1 LTGRKS
7 TVTRFVFPCIA
18 MKAIRRSILPL
29 LLAPLCALAV
39 AGDKPPEAWDE
50 WAKWV
55 DAQHSTSDGQG
66 HGPDVGDNEWASAL
80 SKQLKITD
88 ASGHGPD
95 LKSAEWRAAVEKK
108 LAELNQ
114 RELLSSHDTVAKFTG
129 ITDFQCRGRTALC
142 PDKCGH
148 SGRMATFEIVK
159 YLGYEKPGQY
169 GDEKQK
175 ALSVLIEDNM
185 KNAKV
190 PDAILKAIDSLKPG
204 ATVHLKWNHDYVTRD
219 GSKSP
224 ERPIVSIEPMTP
236 EQVEAAGKEAH

>member
-1 LTGRKS
+1 MKFTAI
-7 TVTRFVFPCIA
+7 RFVLPIFVMQPF
-18 MKAIRRSILPL
+18 RRSILPL
-29 LLAPLCALAV
+29 LLSSLVGLAT
-39 AGDKPPEAWDE
+39 AAEKPPESWED

-88 ASGHGPD
+88 GSGHGPD

-108 LAELNQ
+108 LSEMNK
-114 RELLSSHDTVAKFTG
+114 RELLSTHDTVAKFTG
-129 ITDFQCRGRTALC
+129 ITDFICRGRTALC

-148 SGRMATFEIVK
+148 SGRMANFEIVK

-175 ALSVLIEDNM
+175 TFSVLIEDNM

-190 PDAILKAIDSLKPG
+190 PAEMLKAIDSLKPG
-204 ATVHLKWNHDYVTRD
+204 TTVHLKWNHDYVTHD

-224 ERPIVSIEPMTP
+224 ERPIVSIEPMTA
-236 EQVEAAGKEAH
+236 EQVEAADKASK

>member
-1 LTGRKS
+1 MKS
-7 TVTRFVFPCIA
+7 TVTRFVFPFIA
-18 MKAIRRSILPL
+18 VTPFRLSILPV
-29 LLAPLCALAV
+29 LLAALSGLAV
-39 AGDKPPEAWDE
+39 AADEPPEAWDE
-50 WAKWV
+50 WTKWV
-55 DAQHSTSDGQG
+55 EARHSTADGQG
-66 HGPDVGDNEWASAL
+66 HGPDVGGNEWASAL

-88 ASGHGPD
+88 GSGHGPD

-108 LAELNQ
+108 LAELNK

-129 ITDFQCRGRTALC
+129 ISDYKCRGLTALC
-142 PDKCGH
+142 PDQCGH

-175 ALSVLIEDNM
+175 TFSVLIEDNM

-204 ATVHLKWNHDYVTRD
+204 TTVHLKWNHDYVTRD

-224 ERPIVSIEPMTP
+224 ERRIVGIEPMTP
-236 EQVEAAGKEAH
+236 EQVEATGKASE

>member
-1 LTGRKS
+1 MKS
-7 TVTRFVFPCIA
+7 TVTRIVFPFIA
-18 MKAIRRSILPL
+18 MKPFRRSIPPFLLSPL
-29 LLAPLCALAV
+29 VGLAIAA
-39 AGDKPPEAWDE
+39 DKPPTAWDE

-88 ASGHGPD
+88 DAGHGPD

-108 LAELNQ
+108 LAELNK

-129 ITDFQCRGRTALC
+129 ITDYKCHGRTALC
-142 PDKCGH
+142 PDDCGH
-148 SGRMATFEIVK
+148 SGRMANFEIVK
-159 YLGYEKPGQY
+159 YLGYEKPGKY
-169 GDEKQK
+169 GDEQQK
-175 ALSVLIEDNM
+175 TFKVLIEDNK

-190 PDAILKAIDSLKPG
+190 PAEILKAIEALKPDT
-204 ATVHLKWNHDYVTRD
+204 TVHLKWNHDYVTKN
-219 GSKSP
+219 GSSSP

-236 EQVEAAGKEAH
+236 EQVEAAGKASD

>member
-1 LTGRKS
+1 
-7 TVTRFVFPCIA
+7 
-18 MKAIRRSILPL
+18 MKPFRRSILPL
-29 LLAPLCALAV
+29 LLSSLVGLA
-39 AGDKPPEAWDE
+39 AAADKPPEAWED

-55 DAQHSTSDGQG
+55 DSQHSTSDGQG
-66 HGPDVGDNEWASAL
+66 HGPDVGGNEWASAL

-88 ASGHGPD
+88 GAGHGPD

-108 LAELNQ
+108 LAELNK
-114 RELLSSHDTVAKFTG
+114 RELLSCHDTIAKFTG
-129 ITDFQCRGRTALC
+129 IADHKCRGLTALC

-175 ALSVLIEDNM
+175 TFSVLIEDNM

-190 PDAILKAIDSLKPG
+190 PDATLKAIDSLKPG
-204 ATVHLKWNHDYVTRD
+204 TTVHLKWNHDYVTRD
-219 GSKSP
+219 GSKFP
-224 ERPIVSIEPMTP
+224 ERPIISIEPMTP
-236 EQVEAAGKEAH
+236 DQVEAAGKPSD